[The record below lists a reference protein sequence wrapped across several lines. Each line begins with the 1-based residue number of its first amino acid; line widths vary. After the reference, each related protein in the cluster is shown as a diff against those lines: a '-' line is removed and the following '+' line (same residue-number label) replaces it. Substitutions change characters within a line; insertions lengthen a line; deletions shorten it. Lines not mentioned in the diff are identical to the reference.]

1 MTRSLQNSNARP
13 DRACLARIQ
22 PRQLVRGAVPELA
35 FSSILARM
43 PRVPFSIPSAA
54 GTRRTSLL
62 DLAPVSF
69 AAPGSFTGEV

>member
-1 MTRSLQNSNARP
+1 MTRSLQNTNARP
-13 DRACLARIQ
+13 VRACLAGVQ
-22 PRQLVRGAVPELA
+22 PCQLVRGAVPDLA
-35 FSSILARM
+35 FSSILARI

-69 AAPGSFTGEV
+69 AAPGSFMGEV